1 MSASTTP
8 RPDVERE
15 LGSLRALV
23 SASAA
28 QLRGVAGYLVD
39 RYAAGA
45 EEETEIRAVIEDV
58 ARLLDTA
65 SACSSGGG
73 C

>member
-23 SASAA
+23 STSATS
-28 QLRGVAGYLVD
+28 LREATVYLVD
-39 RYAAGA
+39 RYAADA
-45 EEETEIRAVIEDV
+45 DEEAEIRAVIEDV
-58 ARLLDTA
+58 AAALDGA
-65 SACSSGGG
+65 ARVHGGG
-73 C
+73 Q